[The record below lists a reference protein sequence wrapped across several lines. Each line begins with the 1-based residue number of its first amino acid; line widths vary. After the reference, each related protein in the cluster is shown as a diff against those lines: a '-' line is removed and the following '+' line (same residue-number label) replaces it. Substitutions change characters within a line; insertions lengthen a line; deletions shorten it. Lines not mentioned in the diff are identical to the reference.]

1 MCQSNN
7 KIYIPLETLMS
18 DFVVVDS
25 KMDKTITELQNFKQK
40 VQAKNLEDSLT
51 PFCLNKTEEVD
62 NGHDDEKGALGNKI
76 TNMDNTNIYPY
87 GNN

>member
-1 MCQSNN
+1 
-7 KIYIPLETLMS
+7 
-18 DFVVVDS
+18 
-25 KMDKTITELQNFKQK
+25 
-40 VQAKNLEDSLT
+40 LEDSLT